1 MPGPIRSLHYVVIAV
16 AALVIALAMATETA
30 GAQTSR
36 TCALTQGAPS
46 IAGSLA
52 ASAIPNH
59 IVEQYKAYL
68 TDLGNIGSRFGTVQV
83 FYLTI
88 VAALIGVLSLKDTN
102 RSVQNFL
109 SPVSVVVFLF
119 IAVICWLWWD
129 TLDFYGKLFAQKFDV
144 LRAIEKQGGLLDV
157 WALDE
162 CYHGLHLGQRRLI
175 RTESHFVIAVGAAA
189 LVFAIIALVFQLPC
203 MRKKLPQLP
212 D

>member
-1 MPGPIRSLHYVVIAV
+1 MPGPILSLHYVVIAV
-16 AALVIALAMATETA
+16 AALVIALAIATETA
-30 GAQTSR
+30 DAQP

-46 IAGSLA
+46 IAGSPA

-102 RSVQNFL
+102 RSVRNFL

-175 RTESHFVIAVGAAA
+175 RTEANFVIVVGVAASFLA
-189 LVFAIIALVFQLPC
+189 LLAGVFQFPC
-203 MRKKLPQLP
+203 MREKLPQLP

>member
-1 MPGPIRSLHYVVIAV
+1 MPGQIRSLHYGVIAV
-16 AALVIALAMATETA
+16 VALVIALATA
-30 GAQTSR
+30 ASTASAQTSR

-46 IAGSLA
+46 IAGSPA
-52 ASAIPNH
+52 TPTIPSH

-109 SPVSVVVFLF
+109 SPVSIVVFLF

-144 LRAIEKQGGLLDV
+144 LRAIEKQGGLLDI

-175 RTESHFVIAVGAAA
+175 RTESHFVVVVGIAAFVLAIVAA
-189 LVFAIIALVFQLPC
+189 VFQLPC

-212 D
+212 E

>member
-1 MPGPIRSLHYVVIAV
+1 MLVGAFILVYRKGCVGSHGSSVNCRYSREGRAMPGPILSLHYVVIAV
-16 AALVIALAMATETA
+16 AALVIALAIATETA
-30 GAQTSR
+30 DAQP

-46 IAGSLA
+46 IAGSPA

-102 RSVQNFL
+102 RSVRNFL

-119 IAVICWLWWD
+119 IAVI
-129 TLDFYGKLFAQKFDV
+129 
-144 LRAIEKQGGLLDV
+144 
-157 WALDE
+157 
-162 CYHGLHLGQRRLI
+162 
-175 RTESHFVIAVGAAA
+175 
-189 LVFAIIALVFQLPC
+189 
-203 MRKKLPQLP
+203 
-212 D
+212 